1 MDRTGV
7 YETSDVSSNLME
19 TTNLKIKM
27 ALKIK
32 ATLLLTGE
40 STKRFLD
47 EIDKNRF
54 KRVSR
59 EELDRIR
66 ENHKIMLKFEE
77 NANL

>member
-1 MDRTGV
+1 
-7 YETSDVSSNLME
+7 
-19 TTNLKIKM
+19 M

-32 ATLLLTGE
+32 ATPLLTGE
-40 STKRFLD
+40 AAKRFLD
-47 EIDKNRF
+47 EIDKSRF

-66 ENHKIMLKFEE
+66 ENHKIMLKFEK

>member
-1 MDRTGV
+1 M
-7 YETSDVSSNLME
+7 SIP
-19 TTNLKIKM
+19 IKN
-27 ALKIK
+27 
-32 ATLLLTGE
+32 TPVLTGDAA
-40 STKRFLD
+40 KRFLD

-54 KRVSR
+54 KRVSQ